1 MTREEKEMG
10 KTRKDSK
17 YHHKEQQHQYQ
28 QQSQKQAD
36 REYKRNQQQ
45 EEKKKQKRQKSYEKT
60 SSSSE
65 DIEFNQ
71 FLQKEHQLTVMI
83 MRGDG
88 NCLFRSLSHQLS
100 NFTTDYNHMN
110 LRHEI
115 VKYIQ
120 DKRDYFQLFFD
131 EDEDGDFNDYLDEMK
146 VFGVWGGH
154 FELYAAAQCLF
165 LSIHVYQ
172 WNMPKYVIQC
182 SEENNPLGK
191 PLRIVQ
197 VSYHGGCHFNSV
209 VPLTVLSSPL
219 SSKGNGD
226 SEEKKTHIDSVINSS
241 LYVHVNKN
249 VSRSEEEAIETIQNA
264 VPWVSLPAIRLALEW
279 NENNIES
286 SIDLL
291 CTNLESIQVA
301 LSQEAREMKEK
312 EKEKEKQSK
321 QQETEKEEEKKYNNN
336 KNTADPST
344 KNQRFSKT
352 KIKKNNDKQS
362 SNNEESLIKEDTLNS
377 DAASSV
383 KVEAAP
389 LKSLS
394 KKVSMMFPSYK

>member
-1 MTREEKEMG
+1 
-10 KTRKDSK
+10 
-17 YHHKEQQHQYQ
+17 
-28 QQSQKQAD
+28 
-36 REYKRNQQQ
+36 
-45 EEKKKQKRQKSYEKT
+45 
-60 SSSSE
+60 
-65 DIEFNQ
+65 
-71 FLQKEHQLTVMI
+71 

-182 SEENNPLGK
+182 TEENNPLSK

-209 VPLTVLSSPL
+209 VPLTVLSPPL

-226 SEEKKTHIDSVINSS
+226 SEEKKTHVDSVINSS
-241 LYVHVNKN
+241 LYVHVNKTA
-249 VSRSEEEAIETIQNA
+249 SSSEEEAIETIQNA

-301 LSQEAREMKEK
+301 LSEEAREM
-312 EKEKEKQSK
+312 KEKEKQSK
-321 QQETEKEEEKKYNNN
+321 QQETEKEEEKKNNN
-336 KNTADPST
+336 NNNTVDPST

-352 KIKKNNDKQS
+352 KIKKNNGKQS
-362 SNNEESLIKEDTLNS
+362 SNNEESLVKEDVSS
-377 DAASSV
+377 DAMPSV
-383 KVEAAP
+383 KASEAVSQR
-389 LKSLS
+389 SLS
-394 KKVSMMFPSYK
+394 KKEQRQLQKGKTVSNQSGNSSYSKVDQPELEEGNSYKANMKEIIT